1 VGSGEAEEEA
11 EEKEG
16 GGTSASGRLTASWEA
31 SLIKAMEGK
40 AFLPQ
45 RHAGPFNAL
54 AGGVLLSTRR
64 VRRRSAAA
72 STSRFR
78 QMVSV
83 LEYSG
88 GTPEAFGLDPVFS
101 ANSPLFD
108 SPLYNVV
115 DPAAHYATDD
125 PRNEGGMPRPFTVEG
140 SAGEFPYY
148 MEQSVTGSRA
158 IQNL

>member
-1 VGSGEAEEEA
+1 MV
-11 EEKEG
+11 
-16 GGTSASGRLTASWEA
+16 
-31 SLIKAMEGK
+31 KAIEGK

-101 ANSPLFD
+101 ANF
-108 SPLYNVV
+108 PLYNVV
-115 DPAAHYATDD
+115 DPAAHYAAGD